1 MMGFAI
7 FLYSFFMY
15 LFFQREG
22 CCCGGM
28 VACDKTSAYRTCR
41 AGAVGEGGC

>member
-7 FLYSFFMY
+7 FLYSFFN
-15 LFFQREG
+15 FFQQEG